1 MPMSNLEIPQV
12 EAPDIAPVITSTD
25 AQPVYL
31 QGVFPFMG
39 NGLLQPG
46 LLHPD
51 LRVTMPPGRYSRLA
65 YFRAGNAADTL
76 IYLSVLVGGKVHR
89 YFPIGPQS
97 HTHVALAIRE
107 SFPAGTR
114 IEIHLAAPDGVLGT
128 VIVDAG
134 LVTMPELVR

>member
-1 MPMSNLEIPQV
+1 MLMSGLEIPRV
-12 EAPDIAPVITSTD
+12 EADDTAPVATSAG

-39 NGLLQPG
+39 NGLLHPG

-51 LRVTMPPGRYSRLA
+51 LRVVISPERCARLA

-76 IYLSVLVGGKVHR
+76 IYLSVLVDGKVHR

-107 SFPAGTR
+107 IFPAGTR
-114 IEIHLAAPDGVLGT
+114 MEIHLAAPDGVMGT

-134 LVTMPELVR
+134 LVTLPEDVG